1 MNIKEKIIEK
11 FMEKQEELINKWK
24 YNEIFFNYYWIINAL
39 FLHFYWSFL
48 WFLQLCII
56 EWHGTGSQWKFN
68 QSNYMIKLH
77 VGKENFV
84 QENENYKTFT
94 INPKN
99 I

>member
-1 MNIKEKIIEK
+1 MRYFLIIT
-11 FMEKQEELINKWK
+11 ELLMRFSFTFT
-24 YNEIFFNYYWIINAL
+24 EVFFG
-39 FLHFYWSFL
+39 
-48 WFLQLCII
+48 FLQLCII